1 MFFGPSTI
9 RRPGPARHGPR
20 RGARQDAMLFFGG
33 QDLTPF
39 GFACLAS
46 AGTLAA
52 GAAAFALAGPAH
64 RVGLVSRHRR
74 DRFGAGR
81 IPLVGGP
88 ALLAGALVPLAAL
101 GFSLSPGQ
109 AIACALFFAVGLLDD
124 ILELK
129 PAPKFAL
136 QGAAAL
142 AAAWYLV
149 PPAYAAFA
157 ALLLLFLVNACNY
170 LDNMDG
176 LLPGIALAQAVALA
190 LMDLSPSTGAPLL
203 IWALPAILFLAGRI
217 YLGDSGSHLVGA
229 LLGIDALR
237 CLFDAGGVR
246 DRFLLPVFLL
256 FAPQIADVL
265 TVTAS
270 RLVRR
275 RPVFRGGTD
284 HLSHRLV
291 RAGFPVPKAVLVL
304 VLASAVCGAASFLLA
319 R

>member
-1 MFFGPSTI
+1 
-9 RRPGPARHGPR
+9 
-20 RGARQDAMLFFGG
+20 MLFFGG
-33 QDLTPF
+33 EDLTSF
-39 GFACLAS
+39 EFACLAS

-52 GAAAFALAGPAH
+52 GAAAFVLAGPAH

-74 DRFGAGR
+74 DRFGAGHV
-81 IPLVGGP
+81 PLVGGP

-101 GFSLSPGQ
+101 GFPFSAGQ
-109 AIACALFFAVGLLDD
+109 AVACAAFFAVGLLDD
-124 ILELK
+124 MRELK

-142 AAAWYLV
+142 ASAWLLV
-149 PPAYAAFA
+149 PPQHAAFA

-203 IWALPAILFLAGRI
+203 LWALPAILFLAGRI

-237 CLFDAGGVR
+237 CLLDHGGGVR
-246 DRFLLPVFLL
+246 SRFLLPHLLL
-256 FAPQIADVL
+256 FAPQLADVL
-265 TVTAS
+265 TVTVS
-270 RLVRR
+270 RIARK

-291 RAGFPVPKAVLVL
+291 RAGFPVPKAVLLL
-304 VLASAVCGAASFLLA
+304 VLASAVCGAASLLLA